1 MTTNKDAGTPKAGKA
16 SVLNRR
22 RAALMGSVFA
32 VALAGAVVVE
42 PVFGPAVPAFA
53 QNPIQAPAVSQP
65 PSFADIVEAVK
76 PAVVGV
82 RVKTEEDEESRG
94 GGSSQ
99 SLEDMPFFRDLPRDH
114 PLRRFFNDFGQQQEG
129 RGSERPDRGER
140 FGRGGPGEEGGP
152 RQHRRFG
159 MAQGSGFFISA
170 DGYVITNN
178 HVVEKAEEV
187 ELTTDDGS
195 TYKAKIIG
203 TDPRTDLALLKVD
216 EAKKPFP
223 FVKLAGAAPR
233 IGDWVVAIGNP
244 FGLGGTVTAGIVS
257 ARGRDIGSGPYD
269 DFLQI
274 DAAVNR
280 GNSGGPTFN
289 TQGEVVGVNTAIFSP
304 SGGNVGIAFAV
315 PSEVANRVVASLK
328 ESGTVTRGW
337 LGIQIQPITE
347 DIAASIGLG
356 STDGALVAE
365 PQPGSPATKAGVKAG
380 DAITKVDGKVVEG
393 PRELSRLIANL
404 APGKKTALTVWRDGK
419 EQEITVELGTLPDDP
434 QTARADGNTDKPG
447 KPEENNSSRALA
459 ELGIEL
465 DAARNMPGA
474 GDEGVVVTDV
484 QTDST
489 LVDRLKS
496 GDIILE
502 VGGEKVNRPSQVAE
516 ILAAAKNDGK
526 KAVLLRIKSGES
538 TRFVAIPTNQG

>member
-1 MTTNKDAGTPKAGKA
+1 MTTNQDAGAPKASKGG
-16 SVLNRR
+16 VLNRR
-22 RAALMGSVFA
+22 RIALLGSVFA
-32 VALAGAVVVE
+32 VALAGAVAVE
-42 PVFGPAVPAFA
+42 PVFGPSAPAFA
-53 QNPIQAPAVSQP
+53 QNPIQAPAVNQP

-82 RVKTEEDEESRG
+82 RVKTAERETQT
-94 GGSSQ
+94 SQ
-99 SLEDMPFFRDLPRDH
+99 TLEDMPFFRDLPKDH
-114 PLRRFFNDFGQQQEG
+114 PLRRFFDDFGFQQDSPN
-129 RGSERPDRGER
+129 RDR
-140 FGRGGPGEEGGP
+140 FGRGPRGEGP

-178 HVVEKAEEV
+178 HVVENADEV
-187 ELTTDDGS
+187 ELTTDAGD
-195 TYKAKIIG
+195 TLKAKIIG

-216 EAKKPFP
+216 GAGKDFP

-233 IGDWVVAIGNP
+233 IGEWVVAIGNP

-289 TQGEVVGVNTAIFSP
+289 MQGEVVGVNTAIFSP

-315 PSEVANRVVASLK
+315 PSEVASHVVASLK
-328 ESGTVTRGW
+328 ENGTVTRGW

-347 DIAASIGLG
+347 DIAASIGLED
-356 STDGALVAE
+356 TKGALVAE
-365 PQPGSPATKAGVKAG
+365 PQADSPAAKAGIKAG
-380 DAITKVDGKVVEG
+380 DAITKVDGQVVEG
-393 PRELSRLIANL
+393 PRELSRQIANL
-404 APGKKTALTVWRDGK
+404 EPGKETALTVWRDGK
-419 EQEITVELGTLPDDP
+419 EQTITVKLGTLPDDP
-434 QTARADGNTDKPG
+434 QMAKADNPRGSDQDKG
-447 KPEENNSSRALA
+447 AGSRALTDYG
-459 ELGIEL
+459 LEL
-465 DAARNMPGA
+465 DSARNMPGA
-474 GDEGVVVTDV
+474 GSEGVVVTDV
-484 QTDST
+484 ATDSA

-502 VGGEKVNRPSQVAE
+502 VGGEKVSRPSQVAE
-516 ILAAAKNDGK
+516 ILSTAKADGK
-526 KAVLLRIKSGES
+526 KAVLLRVKSGDS
-538 TRFVAIPTNQG
+538 TRFVAIPTDHG